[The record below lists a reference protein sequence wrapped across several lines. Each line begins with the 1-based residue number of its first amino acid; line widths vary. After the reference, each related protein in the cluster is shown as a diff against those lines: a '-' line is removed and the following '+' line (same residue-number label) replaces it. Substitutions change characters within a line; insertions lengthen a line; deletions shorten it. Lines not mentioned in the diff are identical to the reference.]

1 MDGERMMRCCNG
13 RWLQRTV
20 VQRFDTI
27 TTFWHCEQCGFVFKE
42 EDE

>member
-1 MDGERMMRCCNG
+1 MMRCCGG

-20 VQRFDTI
+20 VQTDKLTI
-27 TTFWHCEQCGFVFKE
+27 YWHCDQCGFVFKE